1 MEAGVVKCTT
11 MLVGPEKRV
20 ESAEKH
26 STVLESDEELK
37 QNVTYLISRH
47 ILFVCCFE

>member
-11 MLVGPEKRV
+11 MLAGPEKRV

-26 STVLESDEELK
+26 STALESDEELK
-37 QNVTYLISRH
+37 QNVTYLNKQAHSLCL
-47 ILFVCCFE
+47 LF